1 MSMDKLAEAWRQH
14 LRIGILRVLASAPAY
29 SANESL
35 LTDALHELGFGA
47 TRDQVRTELAWLAEQ
62 SLVTLEDLGGLKIAT
77 ITQRGIDVTE
87 GRAAVPGVKKPSP
100 RA

>member
-1 MSMDKLAEAWRQH
+1 MSMDKLADAWRQH
-14 LRIGILRVLASAPAY
+14 LRIGILRVLAGVQGY

-47 TRDQVRTELAWLAEQ
+47 TRDQVRSELTWLKEQ
-62 SLVTLEDLGGLKIAT
+62 SLVTIDDLSGLMIAAVS
-77 ITQRGIDVTE
+77 QRGVDVAE

-100 RA
+100 RP